1 MANFSHYSGNVT
13 IILSAGFNK
22 GPSSDINWLLSSC
35 TCCCC
40 VIAQIS
46 FWSAWRCEQEALG
59 SSDLSVRPTQ
69 HWALSTGNQ
78 GITKLWALLPSPA
91 LVSGGQFASMRK
103 RIKNT
108 THLFCFSVWFLFLKI
123 QGRISKQIPN
133 LILLPLFPRHLWGRS
148 CLHCSWSH
156 PRARMANA
164 DPRCW
169 DRLCAVN
176 EFIC

>member
-22 GPSSDINWLLSSC
+22 GTSSDINWLLSSC

-46 FWSAWRCEQEALG
+46 FWSAWQCEQEALG

-78 GITKLWALLPSPA
+78 GLTKLRALLPSPA
-91 LVSGGQFASMRK
+91 LVNGGQLASTRK
-103 RIKNT
+103 RIKKRHT
-108 THLFCFSVWFLFLKI
+108 SVLFFLFGFFSWRPKAEF
-123 QGRISKQIPN
+123 QSK
-133 LILLPLFPRHLWGRS
+133 FHFAAFVS
-148 CLHCSWSH
+148 TAS
-156 PRARMANA
+156 PRAQLPALLMEPSESLHGKRRPKVLGQA
-164 DPRCW
+164 
-169 DRLCAVN
+169 LC
-176 EFIC
+176 C